1 MGKMRVSSTFVAI
14 IFMVNYLVGCTNNNE
29 VYNNVEEIKIGVTV
43 YKEDD
48 KFISTITN
56 NILELAKKKEK
67 EENVKITIDI
77 LDAKENLANQCNQ
90 VDKFILNNY
99 DVICVNIVDRTSAA
113 TIIDKAKSSNTP
125 IIFFNREPVEEDMRR
140 WKDVYYVGA
149 EAEKSGELQG
159 SLIID
164 KYTSDKSEID
174 KNGDGK
180 I

>member
-1 MGKMRVSSTFVAI
+1 MKIKDCYFRLLDSIIIYNYEGELIWAKMRVSSTFVAI

-77 LDAKENLANQCNQ
+77 LDAKKNLANQCNQ

-125 IIFFNREPVEEDMRR
+125 IIFF
-140 WKDVYYVGA
+140 
-149 EAEKSGELQG
+149 
-159 SLIID
+159 
-164 KYTSDKSEID
+164 EIGNQL
-174 KNGDGK
+174 KK